1 MFEKVVAAVFG
12 YLGIS
17 AFAKDKD
24 GKSSMSKEQETK
36 LEEKYG
42 KKFVEEFKK
51 DLSEFEKEGKTAE
64 SAVTEGLLVEM
75 EADKEKNAKELEKA
89 RERISKLEEE
99 KAKAEAKIAKLE
111 KEETADAGKVVT
123 GANAENMGK
132 GFKADMSLAHNKY
145 VDAIY
150 YGKPGASYS
159 GNTTIETTELQN
171 EFGKYVNSERLE
183 ILRSLMGKTESTVYV
198 NYRN

>member
-17 AFAKDKD
+17 AFANDKD

-75 EADKEKNAKELEKA
+75 EADKEKKC
-89 RERISKLEEE
+89 ER
-99 KAKAEAKIAKLE
+99 
-111 KEETADAGKVVT
+111 AGK
-123 GANAENMGK
+123 
-132 GFKADMSLAHNKY
+132 S
-145 VDAIY
+145 
-150 YGKPGASYS
+150 P
-159 GNTTIETTELQN
+159 
-171 EFGKYVNSERLE
+171 
-183 ILRSLMGKTESTVYV
+183 
-198 NYRN
+198 

>member
-132 GFKADMSLAHNKY
+132 GFNLH
-145 VDAIY
+145 
-150 YGKPGASYS
+150 YS
-159 GNTTIETTELQN
+159 
-171 EFGKYVNSERLE
+171 
-183 ILRSLMGKTESTVYV
+183 
-198 NYRN
+198 